1 MNSYTYFFTL
11 ILIFFYIK
19 VSFSN
24 QPVKFDNA
32 AYQLSVPKILDLE
45 DKKLY
50 LKIRS
55 LQIEGNWS
63 EVDKKVK
70 LLKDKILLGHI
81 DYDKLMHPNKYK
93 SSYDELSEWLI
104 KYNDFPIVMQRRVYS
119 LMMKRSSDPKK
130 INNEKNNV
138 VESTSEAP
146 SLDQNIEVSKISR
159 NEAIEN
165 EDRVQFENSTV
176 IGSISLVGASI
187 DDLTFKKYTNTLNGD
202 DNVVLLNPKKVEDGY
217 YIETGWATANKN
229 INLPNSKTIWTIE
242 GNNKLTPNSPIK
254 LSWTNDQN
262 IKFIKDISIDDQYLF
277 KVNQTIINNSEKTYN
292 FYPYG
297 QIIRNIAPEI
307 IDFFI
312 LHEGLIGVFD
322 DQLVEEDYDDI
333 EEKKFSINADKG
345 WLGITDKYWITSLIP
360 QENRKF
366 RTDFDYKNKFRA
378 NFIETS
384 ATEIGANETKS
395 NEIKIIIAAKEV
407 DIIDGYAENLNIS
420 KYDLAIDW
428 GWFYF
433 LVKPLFFVIDYFFEL
448 TGNFGIAIILITIC
462 IRIVFFPLANYSFKS
477 MAKMKVLQPEMTRLK
492 ELHKEDKM
500 KLQQEMM
507 ALYKKEK
514 VNPVS
519 GCLPIFIQIPFFF
532 AIYKVLFVT
541 LEMRHQPFYG
551 WIKDL
556 SERDPTSIFNLF
568 GLIPW
573 DPPSFLLIG
582 VWPCLM
588 GLSMYLQ
595 QKLNPTPPD
604 PIQAKIFAFFPLF
617 LTVILAPFPSGLVIY
632 WTINNILTMAQQ
644 YVIIKRTTV
653 KTAQ

>member
-1 MNSYTYFFTL
+1 MDSKNVIAAISLSAAVIIIYGLFFA
-11 ILIFFYIK
+11 
-19 VSFSN
+19 
-24 QPVKFDNA
+24 P
-32 AYQLSVPKILDLE
+32 P
-45 DKKLY
+45 
-50 LKIRS
+50 
-55 LQIEGNWS
+55 
-63 EVDKKVK
+63 
-70 LLKDKILLGHI
+70 
-81 DYDKLMHPNKYK
+81 P
-93 SSYDELSEWLI
+93 
-104 KYNDFPIVMQRRVYS
+104 P
-119 LMMKRSSDPKK
+119 DPKK

-242 GNNKLTPNSPIK
+242 GNNKLSPNSPIK

-322 DQLVEEDYDDI
+322 DRLVEEDYDDI

-345 WLGITDKYWITSLIP
+345 WLGITDKYWITSLVP

-433 LVKPLFFVIDYFFEL
+433 LVKPLFFVIDYFFKL

>member
-1 MNSYTYFFTL
+1 LDSKNVIAAISLSAAVIIIYGLFFA
-11 ILIFFYIK
+11 
-19 VSFSN
+19 
-24 QPVKFDNA
+24 P
-32 AYQLSVPKILDLE
+32 P
-45 DKKLY
+45 
-50 LKIRS
+50 
-55 LQIEGNWS
+55 
-63 EVDKKVK
+63 
-70 LLKDKILLGHI
+70 
-81 DYDKLMHPNKYK
+81 P
-93 SSYDELSEWLI
+93 
-104 KYNDFPIVMQRRVYS
+104 P
-119 LMMKRSSDPKK
+119 DPKK

-138 VESTSEAP
+138 IESTSEAP

-165 EDRVQFENSTV
+165 EDRVQFENSNV

-187 DDLTFKKYTNTLNGD
+187 DDLTFKKYTDTLNGD

-297 QIIRNIAPEI
+297 QIIRNLAPEI

-433 LVKPLFFVIDYFFEL
+433 LVKPLFFLIDYFFKL

>member
-1 MNSYTYFFTL
+1 MDSKNVIAAISLSAAVIILYGLFFA
-11 ILIFFYIK
+11 
-19 VSFSN
+19 
-24 QPVKFDNA
+24 P
-32 AYQLSVPKILDLE
+32 P
-45 DKKLY
+45 
-50 LKIRS
+50 
-55 LQIEGNWS
+55 
-63 EVDKKVK
+63 
-70 LLKDKILLGHI
+70 
-81 DYDKLMHPNKYK
+81 P
-93 SSYDELSEWLI
+93 
-104 KYNDFPIVMQRRVYS
+104 P
-119 LMMKRSSDPKK
+119 DPKK
-130 INNEKNNV
+130 INNEKNNI

-159 NEAIEN
+159 NEAIES

-187 DDLTFKKYTNTLNGD
+187 DDLTFKKFTNTLNGD

-297 QIIRNIAPEI
+297 QIIRNIAPDI
-307 IDFFI
+307 TDFYI

-433 LVKPLFFVIDYFFEL
+433 LVKPLFFVIDYFFKL

>member
-1 MNSYTYFFTL
+1 MDSKNVIAAISLSAAVIIIYGLFFA
-11 ILIFFYIK
+11 
-19 VSFSN
+19 
-24 QPVKFDNA
+24 P
-32 AYQLSVPKILDLE
+32 P
-45 DKKLY
+45 
-50 LKIRS
+50 
-55 LQIEGNWS
+55 
-63 EVDKKVK
+63 
-70 LLKDKILLGHI
+70 
-81 DYDKLMHPNKYK
+81 P
-93 SSYDELSEWLI
+93 
-104 KYNDFPIVMQRRVYS
+104 P
-119 LMMKRSSDPKK
+119 DPKK
-130 INNEKNNV
+130 INNEKNNI

-297 QIIRNIAPEI
+297 QIIRNLAPEI

-433 LVKPLFFVIDYFFEL
+433 LVKPLFFLIDYFFKL